1 MIVTESDARRARLR
15 DMIADKSILRGHFKL
30 AAGGNSD
37 IFFDMKQTLLLPEG
51 LTLVGSLMLE
61 MILGSEATA
70 VGGLELGACPIV
82 GAIAQASYGGPREI
96 AAFYVRKQPKKT
108 GTKEHIEGYRVGDH
122 KAVYMVEDVSTTGS
136 SVIKSVEAVKRETD
150 CTVAGVLTVVDRQQ
164 GAVEALANI
173 GLRLTALFSKDD
185 FA

>member
-1 MIVTESDARRARLR
+1 MTDTDLAAQRDRLR
-15 DMIADKSILRGHFKL
+15 EMIAEKSVLKGEFKL
-30 AAGGNSD
+30 AAGGDST

-51 LTLVGSLMLE
+51 LALVGNLMLE
-61 MILGSEATA
+61 KVLESEATA

-108 GTKEHIEGYRVGDH
+108 GTQEHIEGYRVGDH

-136 SVIKSVEAVKRETD
+136 SVIKAIESVKRETN
-150 CTVAGVLTVVDRQQ
+150 CEILGVITVVDRQQ
-164 GAVEALANI
+164 GAVEALAKI
-173 GLRLTALFSKDD
+173 GLPLHALYTMSE